1 MDFSLGKTLAMLTR
15 TAPFIGLRLLI
26 FFGITLAYVIGTG
39 GGAGIGYLAGKV
51 GDNPQGFAF
60 WGAFGGFGIVSGI
73 LYFMREYL
81 LYLVKAG
88 HIAVL
93 VYLIDDK
100 PIPDGRGQIDFA
112 TAEVKARFAESSTL
126 FVIDQLIKGVI
137 KSINGLLLTI
147 GRFLPLPGLEPVLR
161 FVTKVINLSLT
172 YVDEAILAH
181 NIRTRSDN
189 PWASGRDALVLYAQ
203 NYGRMVKNALFLALI
218 VWLATFAIFLLVL
231 APAAALVGLFPGTG
245 GFWTLVI
252 ALVLA
257 LSLKAAIVDPL
268 AMACL
273 LQAYFRVTE
282 GQQPNPE
289 WVGKLE
295 AASDKFREMG
305 EKARQWLPGTTAGT
319 AAAAPAGP
327 TPDGI
332 APAAAAEVPT
342 TGSDTDTAS
351 PRD

>member
-1 MDFSLGKTLAMLTR
+1 MDFSLGKTLTMLTR

-39 GGAGIGYLAGKV
+39 GGAGVGYLAGKV

-112 TAEVKARFAESSTL
+112 TAEVRARFAESSTL

-181 NIRTRSDN
+181 NIRTRAVN

-203 NYGRMVKNALFLALI
+203 NYGSMVKNALFLAVI
-218 VWLATFAIFLLVL
+218 VWLATFVIFLLVL
-231 APAAALVGLFPGTG
+231 APAAALVSLFPGAG
-245 GFWTLVI
+245 GFWTMVI
-252 ALVLA
+252 AIVLA

-289 WVGKLE
+289 WVQKLE
-295 AASDKFREMG
+295 GASEKFREMG
-305 EKARQWLPGTTAGT
+305 EKARQWLPGTGASS
-319 AAAAPAGP
+319 AAATPVTPAPEHVATDAAPLPESGP
-327 TPDGI
+327 EG
-332 APAAAAEVPT
+332 
-342 TGSDTDTAS
+342 AS
-351 PRD
+351 PKG